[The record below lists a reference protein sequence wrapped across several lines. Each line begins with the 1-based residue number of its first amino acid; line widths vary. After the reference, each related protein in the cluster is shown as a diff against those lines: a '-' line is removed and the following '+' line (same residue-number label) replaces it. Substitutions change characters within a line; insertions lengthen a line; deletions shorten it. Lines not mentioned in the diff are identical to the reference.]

1 MRKVP
6 RSAPAPMRER
16 PLPAP
21 ARPRPLA
28 LLACLA
34 LPASLALLGACAQEG
49 DFGRPRAGAWN
60 SLVDATG
67 TLAARERGEPASAYP
82 LTDEERT
89 LRDRA
94 WRFLMPAA
102 GRDAFLDALANLTRA
117 RVLPPA
123 WRPVDV
129 AAYHD
134 TLIAE
139 PFRSPVS
146 RYRRLSEDATADARL
161 IPPFAAVAARVN
173 DADALRLRSLP
184 FVKVL
189 DDADVRHAA
198 MRVAENRCLIAWV
211 RLEAGARAAG
221 YRYALEHLLIEVP
234 GPEALPV
241 ERTLAALDGRRAL
254 LDPLLPPDAALR
266 CGLAGP
272 EGPVAALP
280 IVTKD

>member
-1 MRKVP
+1 MRA
-6 RSAPAPMRER
+6 APPFA
-16 PLPAP
+16 A
-21 ARPRPLA
+21 LA
-28 LLACLA
+28 A
-34 LPASLALLGACAQEG
+34 LALLGACAQEG
-49 DFGRPRAGAWN
+49 DFGRPKAGAWN

-67 TLAARERGEPASAYP
+67 TLAARERGEPASAFP
-82 LTDEERT
+82 LTDDERT

-102 GRDAFLDALANLTRA
+102 GRDAFLDVLANLTRA

-123 WRPVDV
+123 FGRPADI

-134 TLIAE
+134 TLLAE
-139 PFRSPVS
+139 AFRSPVS

-161 IPPFAAVAARVN
+161 IPPFAATAARVN
-173 DADALRLRSLP
+173 EADALRLRSLP

-189 DDADVRHAA
+189 DDAEVRHAA

-211 RLEAGARAAG
+211 RLEAGERLAR
-221 YRYALEHLLIEVP
+221 YRYALEHLVIEVP

-241 ERTLAALDGRRAL
+241 ERTLAALNGRRAL

-266 CGLAGP
+266 CGLVPP
-272 EGPVAALP
+272 EAAIAALP